1 MRLWMLFQE
10 FKLIDDKVLQEHHE
24 DPRLV
29 QMTLLGENS
38 EFWQKSQSR
47 SRALVRGTLTSPLL
61 FAQMSF
67 LK

>member
-1 MRLWMLFQE
+1 MIFQE

-38 EFWQKSQSR
+38 KSSQKIYEIRQR
-47 SRALVRGTLTSPLL
+47 
-61 FAQMSF
+61 
-67 LK
+67 K